1 MEYTEDNNLV
11 TQIALALNAGSLW
24 TKAPNYDDDS
34 EFEVYTTDMVA
45 AVRGTVFG
53 VTKESNKS
61 NITVEQGKVE
71 VAEITED
78 LSIENLVEKIE
89 SNTSL
94 STEAIDVSG
103 VTEVQNGVSYIEVAR
118 NEASAGV
125 DLEDSNS
132 TPRAEEQIEKDE
144 NITNNDQTDVES
156 IEISSDTPPRITLQ
170 LRIKDKLKRAQ
181 QVVVSNAEGRFGTP
195 LAESL
200 SGNIITLVENTRFEP
215 IQVER
220 SIVREPSLTQ
230 GSDYS
235 ETQTLGQIIQGNAA
249 IGVQVC
255 RIVNRKVQCTR
266 TKFVNTGNALQYQYD
281 SRTDTPETTREIQP
295 IVRQS
300 CIAKLQDG
308 TTIDIPHAQNIA
320 LYTTASIAYDAA
332 NTCEDERQIFSCN
345 DGQLLSATKDLQ

>member
-24 TKAPNYDDDS
+24 TKAPNYDDES

-53 VTKESNKS
+53 VTKDSNKS

-71 VAEITED
+71 IAEITED
-78 LSIENLVEKIE
+78 LGIENLVEKIE
-89 SNTSL
+89 SNTPL
-94 STEAIDVSG
+94 STESIDVSG
-103 VTEVQNGVSYIEVAR
+103 VTEVQNGVSYIEVGR
-118 NEASAGV
+118 NETSAGV
-125 DLEDSNS
+125 DLEETTS
-132 TPRAEEQIEKDE
+132 TSHAEEQLERDE

-170 LRIKDKLKRAQ
+170 FRIKDKLKRAQ
-181 QVVVSNAEGRFGTP
+181 HIVVSNAEGRFRTP

-200 SGNIITLVENTRFEP
+200 SGNIITLVENTQFEP

-220 SIVREPSLTQ
+220 SIVSEPTLTL
-230 GSDYS
+230 GGVSNG
-235 ETQTLGQIIQGNAA
+235 TQSLGQIIQGNAA

-266 TKFVNTGNALQYQYD
+266 TKFVNTGNAMQYQYD

-300 CIAKLQDG
+300 CIAELQDG

-345 DGQLLSATKDLQ
+345 DGQLLSATRDLQ